1 MKKTT
6 TFYTHQNTQNIH
18 STTTLPTHFI
28 MVSPFEKWFK
38 FTKRNGIMIL
48 VICTVKWE
56 NKKKLFLIYFIVQQW
71 VQKKMY
77 EIKICFNKT
86 NDFKMFWL
94 NKQTKEMMSN
104 NWKQNFNRMKSLSR
118 IFKKQ
123 KQNVTRTKPI
133 KKQQHQQQQ
142 QEKNMWIFKTNDK
155 PMQNFKDH
163 KYYVVWR
170 IFHVKQKKLILYS
183 KEISNFSL
191 LFTTFFWRF
200 FIIFKFQLWNSIL
213 FQIQCKMSFVFL
225 VKHIKFK
232 TDKWKGKLRGEK

>member
-1 MKKTT
+1 
-6 TFYTHQNTQNIH
+6 
-18 STTTLPTHFI
+18 
-28 MVSPFEKWFK
+28 
-38 FTKRNGIMIL
+38 MIL

-104 NWKQNFNRMKSLSR
+104 NWKQNFNRMKSLNR
-118 IFKKQ
+118 IFKK
-123 KQNVTRTKPI
+123 KQNVTRTKPT
-133 KKQQHQQQQ
+133 KKQQHQLQQQ

-170 IFHVKQKKLILYS
+170 IFHVKQKKNSFSIPKKFRIFLCFLPHFFGVFLLF
-183 KEISNFSL
+183 SNFNYGI
-191 LFTTFFWRF
+191 LFY
-200 FIIFKFQLWNSIL
+200 FKFNVKCPSFSWWNIL
-213 FQIQCKMSFVFL
+213 NLKRINERESWEEKNRKQNQWHKKIVDGTIAK
-225 VKHIKFK
+225 IKFNICIPWWLNV
-232 TDKWKGKLRGEK
+232 TTNY